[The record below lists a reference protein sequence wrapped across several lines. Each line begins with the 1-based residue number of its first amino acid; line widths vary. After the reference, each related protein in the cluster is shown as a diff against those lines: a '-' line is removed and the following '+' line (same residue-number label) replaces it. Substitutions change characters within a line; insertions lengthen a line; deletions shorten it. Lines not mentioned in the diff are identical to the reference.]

1 MSEVVEPAMRDTLS
15 AVWGWRNVVRRT
27 WFSELGLGKVAGKVL
42 IIDQYAEHA
51 NMLILMETVL
61 SWKHK
66 GIFGE
71 GFDLTVKARR

>member
-1 MSEVVEPAMRDTLS
+1 MSKVVEPAMRDTLS

-61 SWKHK
+61 S
-66 GIFGE
+66 
-71 GFDLTVKARR
+71 